1 MKCPKC
7 SLENADSQRFCGDC
21 GTRLITEAGGE
32 SFRTETIKLPS
43 IDLNTG
49 STFAERYQIIE
60 ELGKGGMGRVYR
72 ALDKKL
78 NEEIAIKLIRPE
90 IAWDADTVK
99 RFRNELKTARQVVH
113 KNVAR
118 MFDLNEEQ
126 GVPYITM
133 EYVRG
138 ENLKNLIRKVG
149 RLSAQQAV
157 PIAKQVAEGLAEAHR
172 RAVIHRDLKP
182 QNIMIDEQGKARIT
196 DFGLA
201 RLRKTEDVTATA
213 PVMGTPAY
221 VSPEQVEGLPVDG
234 RSDLYSLGIVLYEMV
249 TGNPPF
255 QGESPY
261 SIALKH
267 IVGTLPDPRSVNP
280 EIPEGLNGVIKKC
293 LSKDREQR
301 YQNAEELIADLE
313 ALENEFSTGKILVPK
328 LGLRGVRTRR
338 WILSPQIPLI
348 FFLAVALVVGGYFF
362 YKKILEPSTVPHKIS
377 IAVLP
382 VEDLSPQQDQN
393 ILWYG
398 LQWDISAKL
407 KSIPDLRVIPMPS
420 VAEHDYSGKN
430 YKEIGAELGANY
442 LLKLILESEGKRLR
456 VRVELIEAKSSSVLQ
471 PYSYETDLESIYRV
485 QDEISRY
492 TAKALQVT
500 FLEERLRTI
509 KKREPRNL
517 EAYNYYLE
525 AMHLIEEVYHSTH
538 RPEDFAQ
545 AVDFYK
551 KAINIDPKYAL
562 AFWGL
567 GNAYEA
573 RYNSSEEGKDPEDL
587 RMMQE
592 NYLEAYRLG
601 PDFAET
607 NLGLGWMYFN
617 LENNVGASQHFKRAF
632 QLDPNDFIV
641 NLDIGA
647 FLRSVG
653 FYDKAFKYFS
663 RALELDPYSVPTRIL
678 ISTCLMCQGDLDKA
692 ILEIQKAIAQDP
704 DSVEARYYYAS
715 ELIMMNRLDEAQ
727 REIDFANKIE
737 PVGKSMTFPQAMLAA
752 ARGDKEKALRLIGG
766 EETIDL
772 NSACIYIFLGMK
784 DEAIQSIEQGIAR
797 GFEAQRQYLFTYLM
811 LDKNPIFKPLR
822 TEPRFKKIL
831 QQEKAKYRKKLRTFA
846 RL

>member
-7 SLENADSQRFCGDC
+7 SLENADTQRFCGDC
-21 GTRLITEAGGE
+21 GTRLILDTGEEA
-32 SFRTETIKLPS
+32 FRTETIKLPS
-43 IDLNTG
+43 IDLTTG
-49 STFAERYQIIE
+49 STFAARYQIIE

-90 IAWDADTVK
+90 IAWDAEMVK
-99 RFRNELKTARQVVH
+99 RFRTELKTARQVIH

-118 MFDLNEEQ
+118 MFDLNEEE

-157 PIAKQVAEGLAEAHR
+157 PIVRQVAEGLAEAHR
-172 RAVIHRDLKP
+172 LGVIHRDLKP

-201 RLRKTEDVTATA
+201 RLKKADDATATA

-221 VSPEQVEGLPVDG
+221 VSPEQVEGLQADG

-249 TGNPPF
+249 TGTTPF
-255 QGESPY
+255 QGDSPY

-267 IVGTLPDPRSVNP
+267 VISVPPDPRGINP
-280 EIPEGLNGVIKKC
+280 EIPESLSRIIMKC
-293 LSKDREQR
+293 LEKDREQR
-301 YQNAEELIADLE
+301 YQNAEELISDLE
-313 ALENEFSTGKILVPK
+313 SQEKDFSTGVVPGLK
-328 LGLRGVRTRR
+328 PGLRGRR
-338 WILSPQIPLI
+338 AWKWILSARIPVVLFLI
-348 FFLAVALVVGGYFF
+348 VALGVGGYFI
-362 YKKILEPSTVPHKIS
+362 YKKILKPPEMPWRIS

-420 VAEHDYSGKN
+420 VSEHDYSGKD
-430 YKEIGAELGANY
+430 YRQIGRELGADY
-442 LLKLILESEGKRLR
+442 LLKLILQTEEKRLR
-456 VRVELIEAKSSSVLQ
+456 VRVELIEAKSSSVIQ
-471 PYSYETDLESIYRV
+471 PYAYETDLESIYSV

-492 TAKALQVT
+492 IAKALQVN
-500 FLEERLRTI
+500 LVEERLRTI

-525 AMHLIEEVYHSTH
+525 AMQLIEEVYHSTH
-538 RPEDFAQ
+538 EPKDFAQ
-545 AVDFYK
+545 AVGLYK
-551 KAINIDPKYAL
+551 KAISIDPKYAL

-573 RYNSSEEGKDPEDL
+573 RYNSPAEDKDPEDL

-592 NYLEAYRLG
+592 YYLEAHRIE

-617 LENNVGASQHFKRAF
+617 LAENARASQHFKRAF
-632 QLDPNDFIV
+632 ELDPNDFIV
-641 NLDIGA
+641 NLDVGA

-653 FYDKAFKYFS
+653 LYDKALKYFS
-663 RALELDPYSVPTRIL
+663 RAIELDPYSIPTRIL
-678 ISTCLMCQGDLDKA
+678 LSSSLMCLGEFEKA
-692 ILEIQKAIAQDP
+692 TVEVGRAIEQDP
-704 DSVEARYYYAS
+704 DNLNARYYYVS
-715 ELIMMNRLDEAQ
+715 ELILMNRLDEAEN
-727 REIDFANKIE
+727 EIEIARQID
-737 PVGKSMTFPQAMLAA
+737 PGGKAMTLPQALLWA
-752 ARGDKEKALRLIGG
+752 ARGEKEKALKLINKK
-766 EETIDL
+766 DPL
-772 NSACIYIFLGMK
+772 NEFVTSIFIFLGMK
-784 DEAIQSIEQGIAR
+784 DEAIRTIEEGIER
-797 GFEAQRQYLFTYLM
+797 GFEVRRQYLYSYPL
-811 LDKNPIFKPLR
+811 LAKNSIFKSLR
-822 TEPRFKKIL
+822 SEPRYQEIL
-831 QQEKAKYRKKLRTFA
+831 RQQKLRHKEELRKFA
-846 RL
+846 EL